1 MVTMT
6 RLRTCVLLLV
16 SLKPG
21 AGLDIVQHSGDLVIV
36 KEGEDLDL
44 FCDTSSPY
52 QWCMWTH
59 NGSGFWSDL
68 LYIE

>member
-1 MVTMT
+1 MVIMT
-6 RLRTCVLLLV
+6 QMQTSVLLLT
-16 SLKPG
+16 SLTLHYG
-21 AGLDIVQHSGDLVIV
+21 DGLDIVHHSGDLVIV

-59 NGSGFWSDL
+59 NG
-68 LYIE
+68 